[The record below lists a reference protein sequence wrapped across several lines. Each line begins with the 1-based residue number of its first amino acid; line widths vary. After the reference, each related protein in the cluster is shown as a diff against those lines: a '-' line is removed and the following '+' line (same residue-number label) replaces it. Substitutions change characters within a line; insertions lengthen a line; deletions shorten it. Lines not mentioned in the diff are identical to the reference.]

1 MAAWNANDNYKQSNV
16 AAATYSF
23 KLRGGYY
30 WFEFN
35 GTGAGTVDLKRLG
48 PNGSTYTARITQ
60 IVATVGQQSIA
71 LAPGDYQVV
80 ITGFT
85 ANYFEVTRIQ
95 MAVE

>member
-35 GTGAGTVDLKRLG
+35 GTGAGTV
-48 PNGSTYTARITQ
+48 
-60 IVATVGQQSIA
+60 
-71 LAPGDYQVV
+71 
-80 ITGFT
+80 ITGE
-85 ANYFEVTRIQ
+85 AASVVDMAAITRLA
-95 MAVE
+95 M

>member
-1 MAAWNANDNYKQSNV
+1 MGVFNGNDNYKQSNV
-16 AAATYSF
+16 AAATYTF

-30 WFEFN
+30 WFEYN
-35 GTGAGTVDLKRLG
+35 GTGAGTVDLKRIG
-48 PNGSTYTARITQ
+48 PNGSTATARITQ

-85 ANYFEVTRIQ
+85 ANYFEVTRIP